1 MSCNSDSSL
10 NNRKNRSVNKMLE
23 IRADYLFDNDRFKEL
38 VPIFD
43 SLILLDSLNGKFYFQ
58 RAYSYSMLF
67 NQSSAISDYLLAAKM
82 TYRVSDSYYNAGIN
96 SMFSNDS
103 LALYYFRRA
112 LENDPE
118 NKKAKFEL
126 EECKT
131 RLNNKLL
138 QL

>member
-1 MSCNSDSSL
+1 
-10 NNRKNRSVNKMLE
+10 
-23 IRADYLFDNDRFKEL
+23 
-38 VPIFD
+38 
-43 SLILLDSLNGKFYFQ
+43 
-58 RAYSYSMLF
+58 MLF

-82 TYRVSDSYYNAGIN
+82 NYRVSDSYNAGIN
-96 SMFSNDS
+96 SLFSNDS